1 MAPVLT
7 KSTVIRHVR
16 DPEAALR
23 LFNALVAS
31 PNEMVAFAYLDPE
44 RRLLGMR
51 HTQAGRVDAADV
63 PVRLVVTDAL
73 AFDAAMVVMAHT
85 HPGGDPA
92 PSEADRAVT
101 RRLARALRS
110 VEVRLVDHL
119 VLVPG
124 GGASSFRAI
133 GLL

>member
-7 KSTVIRHVR
+7 ISTVIRHVR
-16 DPEAALR
+16 DMDAALG
-23 LFNALVAS
+23 LFGTLAAL
-31 PNEMVAFAYLDPE
+31 PYEMIAFAYLDPK
-44 RRLLGMR
+44 RMLLGMR
-51 HTQAGRVDAADV
+51 HTQAGGVDSAEV
-63 PVRLVVTDAL
+63 PVRLVVADAL
-73 AFDAAMVVMAHT
+73 AFDAAMVVMAHN

-92 PSEADRAVT
+92 PSEADQAAT

-119 VLVPG
+119 VLAAG